1 MSWPGTI
8 FDFSKHHSMEKR
20 EWQMCIHFPVYIFLS
35 PGPEIDRGFRQA
47 VPYRA
52 LAGQFDLAPAA
63 LCRHRQHPAGAF

>member
-1 MSWPGTI
+1 
-8 FDFSKHHSMEKR
+8 
-20 EWQMCIHFPVYIFLS
+20 MCIHFPVYIFLS

-63 LCRHRQHPAGAF
+63 LCRHTQRPAGAF